1 MFSIHFQGK
10 PSKMSAI
17 LYVYYPPPSQKKKE
31 EEKEIQGGKISSEKC
46 LFYSVTILQLT
57 IPQN

>member
-1 MFSIHFQGK
+1 MFTTPH
-10 PSKMSAI
+10 PA
-17 LYVYYPPPSQKKKE
+17 KKKE